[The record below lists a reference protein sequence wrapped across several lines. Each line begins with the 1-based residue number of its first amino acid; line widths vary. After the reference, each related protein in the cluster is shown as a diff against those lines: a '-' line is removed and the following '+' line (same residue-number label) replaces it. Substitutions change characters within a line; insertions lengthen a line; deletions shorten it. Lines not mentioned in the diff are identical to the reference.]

1 MGKSGV
7 VQWDFWV
14 NLNLTVKGKT
24 RPQRVILEKNIS
36 GRTCILLNA
45 TCCTYITDEVHST
58 NLTNAVGRLVDLQQ
72 AMSEDRKSTAG
83 KAWWEWLGFG
93 GRRPDASKGS
103 HPVFTYPSD
112 HWNCHVLY
120 SPLCTLYHW
129 KTGLRNTC

>member
-58 NLTNAVGRLVDLQQ
+58 NIGRLVDLQQ
-72 AMSEDRKSTAG
+72 AMSENRKSATG

-93 GRRPDASKGS
+93 GVAQTLAKGAILFLLILLTIGT
-103 HPVFTYPSD
+103 VMF
-112 HWNCHVLY
+112 CII
-120 SPLCTLYHW
+120 LCIRSIIGKLV
-129 KTGLRNTC
+129 

>member
-72 AMSEDRKSTAG
+72 AMSEDRKSAAG

-93 GRRPDASKGS
+93 GVAQTLAKGAILFLLILLTIGT
-103 HPVFTYPSD
+103 VMF
-112 HWNCHVLY
+112 CII
-120 SPLCTLYHW
+120 LCIRSIIGKLV
-129 KTGLRNTC
+129 

>member
-1 MGKSGV
+1 MGWYNGSCDL
-7 VQWDFWV
+7 DFWV

-72 AMSEDRKSTAG
+72 AMSEDRESATG

-93 GRRPDASKGS
+93 GVAQTLAKGAILFLLILLTIGTVMFCIIPCIRS
-103 HPVFTYPSD
+103 IIGKLV
-112 HWNCHVLY
+112 
-120 SPLCTLYHW
+120 
-129 KTGLRNTC
+129 